1 MLFSPAN
8 GFVLFLTVISCNIGL
23 SWASTGTGSGS
34 SVPCVGT
41 SVEFEEQTPTVLGI
55 SVEYGD
61 STPAAVGLGIGVER
75 GNGGVDSVVK
85 LWEISPVFM
94 SRFS

>member
-1 MLFSPAN
+1 MEN
-8 GFVLFLTVISCNIGL
+8 
-23 SWASTGTGSGS
+23 
-34 SVPCVGT
+34 
-41 SVEFEEQTPTVLGI
+41 
-55 SVEYGD
+55 GD

>member
-1 MLFSPAN
+1 M
-8 GFVLFLTVISCNIGL
+8 
-23 SWASTGTGSGS
+23 
-34 SVPCVGT
+34 
-41 SVEFEEQTPTVLGI
+41 EFEELTPTVLCICVG
-55 SVEYGD
+55 YGD
-61 STPAAVGLGIGVER
+61 STPAAVGLVIGVER